1 MKVKEKKVP
10 KHKDVLNLLLTA
22 EGHLKGIE
30 KMIRNDEYCIDVS
43 KQILAVNAILKKINL
58 QVLKKHL
65 ETCVKDAIKEGNAE
79 EKIDELETVIDYLV
93 KGKS

>member
-1 MKVKEKKVP
+1 MKVKEKKTP

-22 EGHLKGIE
+22 EGHLRGIE
-30 KMIRNDEYCIDVS
+30 KMIKNDEYCIDIS

-58 QVLKKHL
+58 HILKKHL
-65 ETCVKDAIKEGNAE
+65 ETCVKEAIKKGNAE
-79 EKIDELETVIDYLV
+79 EKIDELGTVMDYLV